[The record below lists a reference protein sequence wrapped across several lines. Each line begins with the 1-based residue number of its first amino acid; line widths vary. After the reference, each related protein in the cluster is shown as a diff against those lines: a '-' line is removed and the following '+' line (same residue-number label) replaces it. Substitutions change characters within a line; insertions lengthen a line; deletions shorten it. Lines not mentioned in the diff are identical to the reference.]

1 MGPMERIF
9 RQLNSELE
17 STIHLCYPFVKVDNL
32 FWVVYISIYLLQDML
47 ESLKPRVEDETDSA
61 HLFASELQDHFKSQF
76 GFLLSKEDRDFQ
88 PLFWL
93 ATYLSPVYRVALST
107 VEIEEAK
114 KFAKSKL
121 K

>member
-1 MGPMERIF
+1 
-9 RQLNSELE
+9 
-17 STIHLCYPFVKVDNL
+17 
-32 FWVVYISIYLLQDML
+32 ML

-61 HLFASELQDHFKSQF
+61 HLFASELQDHFESQF

-93 ATYLSPVYRVALST
+93 ATHLSPVYRVALST